1 MKKYSNLKF
10 EQKTNVGI
18 MPYKGLAFSDQI
30 NYEMGEFLDKIN
42 YKIDSKVHSVYIDYR
57 KAYYFTNYLIEN
69 LT

>member
-1 MKKYSNLKF
+1 VKKYSNLKF

-18 MPYKGLAFSDQI
+18 MPYTRLAFSNQI

-57 KAYYFTNYLIEN
+57 KTYYFIDKLIEN